1 MLSYNNKR
9 EGLNASAP
17 HCMYLVISSQTLI
30 LKYALKNLFS
40 IFPEAQHWQRT
51 GSLWA
56 HPVSCQSMQAV
67 MSAKKRREEEGE
79 IQRSLPLLYR
89 KNKVLCS
96 ALQEKKKRKG
106 ICFIVNTQ
114 FLNNYFMSLISR
126 NFDCRSQLRAE
137 KNPPNRM
144 KRVEIGRQNAPDT
157 DI

>member
-30 LKYALKNLFS
+30 VKYALKNLFL

-51 GSLWA
+51 ASLCSPPRQLSEYAGSN
-56 HPVSCQSMQAV
+56 VSK
-67 MSAKKRREEEGE
+67 KKRREEEGE

-96 ALQEKKKRKG
+96 ALQEKKERKG

-114 FLNNYFMSLISR
+114 FINNYFMSLIS
-126 NFDCRSQLRAE
+126 
-137 KNPPNRM
+137 
-144 KRVEIGRQNAPDT
+144 
-157 DI
+157 